1 MVVERILRYLADVAA
16 IRIHEEDLQMP
27 AAAAIERDRVGTP
40 NREIAR
46 NIEVVLVA
54 AIRICR
60 PDRLDGAT

>member
-1 MVVERILRYLADVAA
+1 
-16 IRIHEEDLQMP
+16 MP